1 MPLVLEIKNS
11 FNNYLKVLFLKSIAF
26 QSKTIYNMLKNFSD
40 SKILK
45 LLFISQWIDWNIEQC
60 LNLNYRSQCIL
71 KLFSIKL
78 FALL

>member
-60 LNLNYRSQCIL
+60 LNLNYRLQCIL